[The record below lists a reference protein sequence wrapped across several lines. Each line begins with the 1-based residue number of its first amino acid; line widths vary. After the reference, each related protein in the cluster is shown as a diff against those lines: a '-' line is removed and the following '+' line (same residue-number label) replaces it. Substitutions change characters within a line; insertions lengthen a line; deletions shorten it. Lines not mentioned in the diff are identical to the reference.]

1 MSTTLLHTLLQV
13 SGSGGP
19 RMRVES
25 SSQPLIKYSA
35 PSPPPAPAWAP
46 AGFQPGA
53 LRLECAWCGR
63 KSEEDVAKIKGQ
75 ESGRWAGGRAVGHL
89 RMWL

>member
-25 SSQPLIKYSA
+25 SSQPLIRVQRPLPA
-35 PSPPPAPAWAP
+35 PSPSLGPPQAFSREP
-46 AGFQPGA
+46 
-53 LRLECAWCGR
+53 
-63 KSEEDVAKIKGQ
+63 
-75 ESGRWAGGRAVGHL
+75 
-89 RMWL
+89 